1 MSTIHQVY
9 CTLRAGAVAPNGPG
23 EAPACVAHAG
33 SLDGQDFQAFWQDIQ
48 PYLYYQLPRDASE
61 EQRQRLTAD
70 TAPKRL
76 FRVATAGGWDVLGQ
90 ACFLPA
96 KAPGGDGNGFAHVLL
111 QKQAEGAT
119 PWSAVDCLK
128 LWGAAGWVQA
138 AAPLAG
144 SAGPLRSL
152 SELLGEQGPA
162 IDDQVFLS
170 FLTAPAEGSLHDPRG
185 VIPPRWR
192 TMSAEHRRGWF
203 LDLFSAFLQGESRQ
217 PGPVCLVA
225 EPAVAALMFYGIARL
240 VPEGPIR
247 EGLSFST
254 YEPEPGRAAAAL
266 VATWFAEPETARAL
280 PNVGAGCAAV
290 LNTLAEPLADSS
302 RPRTE
307 YASTMVHRLVA
318 KGWPEV
324 DWRLE
329 TLRAVKVRKI
339 ELLETLAT
347 IEQLVENLLETGS
360 FANQNWRKSE
370 ALTSGVRHV
379 LLRHLQRAGDL
390 AAALKNVIGG
400 PAHLTVLDLAA
411 SSKEPLAR
419 SVVEL
424 LLKRVP
430 AEKFDILL
438 KLPSIETGEK
448 LQALASYIDA
458 HETLPPGCDWL
469 WAEWEKGAK
478 SGHLAKTGLLPQ
490 LFLTLPVETLSK
502 LLKNLP
508 TLRVV
513 QAVTGLLDL
522 HRSKA
527 IAADQL
533 TPVIEALDEEMVIAL
548 LRQRGTA
555 FLEEYP
561 GNEPALGRK
570 LGGLLRTLHQ
580 HPDEFK
586 ERLEWILA
594 GQHLLEDDR
603 QQRVATAWANCRKGI
618 AALGRL
624 QEGESPAGEQA
635 RINLMVSTARE
646 LALAA
651 DEALA
656 VCLFE
661 GENPHL
667 RKLECLR
674 RIAQEL
680 LGKPLMPPG
689 PVEHEFLWNRIGQQL
704 QTHQWPAESGITKE
718 AMKAELATKKEGKK
732 EPGKQGKEAP
742 PRPEVRPLVS
752 ESRILTY
759 LMVGLVGLLT
769 VAIVGAA
776 LWWFWPSPQP
786 TRRRRPKRPGER
798 PKAAAPARLEADKEA
813 APKKTLRDLREP
825 AAGAKG
831 K

>member
-9 CTLRAGAVAPNGPG
+9 CTLGMGVNPPNGANG
-23 EAPACVAHAG
+23 APCIAHVG
-33 SLDGQDFQAFWQDIQ
+33 SLDGQDFDACWRDIQ
-48 PYLYYQLPRDASE
+48 PYVYYQLPRDVAGE
-61 EQRQRLTAD
+61 PRQQLTAD
-70 TAPKRL
+70 TAPKRM
-76 FRVATAGGWDVLGQ
+76 FRVATASGWDVLGQ

-96 KAPGGDGNGFAHVLL
+96 NAPGAEGNGFAHVVL
-111 QKQAEGAT
+111 QKEVEGGAR
-119 PWSAVDCLK
+119 WSAVDCLK

-144 SAGPLRSL
+144 AAGPLRSL
-152 SELLGEQGPA
+152 FDLLAQRGPA

-170 FLTAPAEGSLHDPRG
+170 FLTARVEGPFHDPQA

-192 TMSAEHRRGWF
+192 QMPAEHRQAWF
-203 LDLFSAFLQGESRQ
+203 LDLFSAFLQGGSQ
-217 PGPVCLVA
+217 QQGPVCLVA

-247 EGLSFST
+247 ENLSFST
-254 YEPEPGRAAAAL
+254 YEPEPGRAPVAL
-266 VATWFAEPETARAL
+266 AATWFALPEAAGSQ
-280 PNVGAGCAAV
+280 PEAGAGCAAV
-290 LNTLAEPLADSS
+290 LNTLADPPSDS

-307 YASTMVHRLVA
+307 YATAMVHRLLE
-318 KGWPEV
+318 KGWPEI
-324 DWRLE
+324 DWRLD

-347 IEQLVENLLETGS
+347 IEQLVETLLDTGS

-370 ALTSGVRHV
+370 ALTSSVRHV

-390 AAALKNVIGG
+390 PAALEKVIGG
-400 PAHLTVLDLAA
+400 PAHLSVLDLAA
-411 SSKEPLAR
+411 TSKDPLAR

-438 KLPSIETGEK
+438 KLPSISSAEK
-448 LQALASYIDA
+448 LKAVASYIDT

-469 WAEWEKGAK
+469 WTDWEKAAK
-478 SGHLAKTGLLPQ
+478 AGDIAKMGLLPQ
-490 LFLTLPVETLSK
+490 LFMTLPAESLRK
-502 LLKNLP
+502 LFKNLP
-508 TLRVV
+508 TLRAV
-513 QAVTGLLDL
+513 QAVTGLLEL

-527 IAADQL
+527 ITTAQL
-533 TPVIEALDEEMVIAL
+533 TPVIDTLDDNTVLAL
-548 LRQRGTA
+548 LRQRGAA

-561 GNEPALGRK
+561 GDEPAMGRK
-570 LGGLLRTLHQ
+570 LAGLLRTLPE

-586 ERLEWILA
+586 NRLDWVLA
-594 GQHLLEDDR
+594 GQHLLEDER
-603 QQRVATAWANCRKGI
+603 QQRIATAWANCRKGI

-624 QEGESPAGEQA
+624 QEGEAPAGEQS
-635 RINLMVSTARE
+635 RINLMVSTARD

-656 VCLFE
+656 ASLFE
-661 GENPHL
+661 GDNPHL

-674 RIAQEL
+674 KIANEL

-689 PVEHEFLWNRIGQQL
+689 PVEHEYLWNRIAQQL
-704 QTHQWPAESGITKE
+704 QTHQWPAEGGITKE
-718 AMKAELATKKEGKK
+718 AMKAELAAKKEGKK
-732 EPGKQGKEAP
+732 EPGKREGKEAP

-752 ESRILTY
+752 ESKTLTY
-759 LMVGLVGLLT
+759 LIVGLVGLLT

-776 LWWFWPSPQP
+776 LWWLWPSPQP
-786 TRRRRPKRPGER
+786 KKRPGKRRGER
-798 PKAAAPARLEADKEA
+798 PKATARAKLPADKEVGPA
-813 APKKTLRDLREP
+813 KTLRDLREP
-825 AAGAKG
+825 AKG
-831 K
+831 KPGR